1 MKTRRQFASSFA
13 LATLLAPPL
22 IRAAYA
28 ADWPEIIV
36 GKSETC
42 GCCGDWVEH
51 LRGAG
56 LPVRVEVLEPAQLDQ
71 LKQRLGVSPALQSCH
86 TGYAAGYVLE
96 GHIPADDIKRLLTER
111 PDALGL
117 AVPGMP
123 LGSPGME
130 YGNQRDA
137 YSVILIGKDGST
149 SIYARHG

>member
-1 MKTRRQFASSFA
+1 MNPDVINF
-13 LATLLAPPL
+13 
-22 IRAAYA
+22 
-28 ADWPEIIV
+28 
-36 GKSETC
+36 
-42 GCCGDWVEH
+42 
-51 LRGAG
+51 
-56 LPVRVEVLEPAQLDQ
+56 
-71 LKQRLGVSPALQSCH
+71 
-86 TGYAAGYVLE
+86 GYAAGYVLE